1 MEVDM
6 EAFTLS
12 FPLVIHMRNL
22 PSMLRQK
29 ARAQIHLGSRS
40 HTTWPLTII
49 RFLFFSSSIP
59 YINSSQIIQSTP
71 TPISSLESG
80 WSNSQGDKRFVP
92 VESYRSSTSTIR
104 RNASRVCQPL
114 EERVRLE
121 AKNSVL
127 KYVSHVIELCSMT
140 YLFLILEKRTNI
152 SLNAS
157 LLPWVNVLRP
167 NVKPTQTLPTGF
179 SARVLFCTG
188 RRQDHLCR
196 QCPCQGFGCRRDD
209 ADDIEDDANGDD
221 DGALVEQTNGVSKA
235 KRGKGRA
242 SQGQNVKNA
251 VYSTRER

>member
-22 PSMLRQK
+22 PSLLRQK

-92 VESYRSSTSTIR
+92 VESYRSLQAQYDEMHR
-104 RNASRVCQPL
+104 EYANL
-114 EERVRLE
+114 LKERVRLE
-121 AKNSVL
+121 AKN
-127 KYVSHVIELCSMT
+127 
-140 YLFLILEKRTNI
+140 
-152 SLNAS
+152 
-157 LLPWVNVLRP
+157 
-167 NVKPTQTLPTGF
+167 
-179 SARVLFCTG
+179 
-188 RRQDHLCR
+188 
-196 QCPCQGFGCRRDD
+196 
-209 ADDIEDDANGDD
+209 
-221 DGALVEQTNGVSKA
+221 
-235 KRGKGRA
+235 
-242 SQGQNVKNA
+242 
-251 VYSTRER
+251 